1 MESKSKSQMRRFEA
15 QIPDYK
21 ALMRVV
27 RATEK
32 MLDTD
37 CPSCRSAYIPI
48 IREAL
53 DALPEYL
60 RCQEN

>member
-27 RATEK
+27 RAAEK
-32 MLDTD
+32 ARDIQRALPDGDCFRLLDD
-37 CPSCRSAYIPI
+37 
-48 IREAL
+48 AL
-53 DALPEYL
+53 HALPEHL
-60 RCQEN
+60 RGEG